1 LLEKYGP
8 EIQFSSWTW
17 EQIKFLCLI
26 CPSLSSLSSLSSQS
40 IQTLCQGLFCSLIR
54 ISPTA

>member
-17 EQIKFLCLI
+17 EQII
-26 CPSLSSLSSLSSQS
+26 CPSLSSLSSHS